1 MDAFTPMT
9 TRDVLGL
16 ALLAALSERPRSRAA
31 AVETVRALCLPWLT
45 LIREAVG
52 GLVSDYCAA
61 RYLAARY
68 LHEKGDPRNLADAEF
83 EGLSRSSEGS
93 ASPPGSGSPAPSFG
107 SHTGSSPPP
116 PRCGLHSTDPR

>member
-9 TRDVLGL
+9 THDVLGL

-31 AVETVRALCLPWLT
+31 AVETVRTLCLPWLT

-61 RYLAARY
+61 RYLAVRY

-83 EGLSRSSEGS
+83 EGLSKSPGGS

-107 SHTGSSPPP
+107 SHAGSSPPP
-116 PRCGLHSTDPR
+116 PRCGLHTTDPR

>member
-9 TRDVLGL
+9 THDVLGL

-31 AVETVRALCLPWLT
+31 AVETVRTLCLPWLT

-52 GLVSDYCAA
+52 GLVCDYCAA

-83 EGLSRSSEGS
+83 EGLSKSPGGS

-107 SHTGSSPPP
+107 SHAGSSPPP
-116 PRCGLHSTDPR
+116 PRCGLHTTDPR

>member
-9 TRDVLGL
+9 THDVLGL

-45 LIREAVG
+45 LIREAVE

-83 EGLSRSSEGS
+83 EGLSRSSGGF
-93 ASPPGSGSPAPSFG
+93 ASPPGSGSPAPSFS